1 METVVVAAGVIF
13 NQGKILIT
21 RRRKESHL
29 GRYWEFPGGKKK
41 NQEDLKSCL
50 IREVREELGIQI
62 EVKEEILSNQHEYS
76 DRKVDI
82 HFFRCEWT
90 QGNPVAIGCDEYLWI
105 EEKAI
110 DRFSF
115 PPANLK
121 LIQKL
126 KST

>member
-41 NQEDLKSCL
+41 NQEDLTSCL

-62 EVKEEILSNQHEYS
+62 EVKEEILCNQHEYS

-90 QGNPVAIGCDEYLWI
+90 QGNPVAIGCDEFLWI

-115 PPANLK
+115 PPANFK

-126 KST
+126 KSA